1 MENRKSN
8 EIKYKLSE
16 ENKNNQKTK
25 INYSSIIKTE
35 DDLLNHL
42 EQLKSENRYEECI
55 ALIEQQLP
63 SLEKNYSK
71 EHEKFYQLAYEI
83 TDICN
88 LKAYDLFLNSKPE
101 EGLRFIEKSI
111 QIFSNYKQILNICY
125 ANLGKYYIKLNK
137 KQKAIDCFLVSTEIA
152 RSLKN
157 KLHVAQGHLLL
168 ANVLLNTDSI
178 LLAIEQALS
187 GIILLQEIIINKE
200 EYKENAN
207 ILEALED
214 AYLIVAVGK
223 YKSGNI
229 IQSLLYCKLAEQLRE
244 KMEKNKKEIKYKHS
258 ESNRNYSKKL
268 ISNINIQSEDD
279 LLSKLEQLKSENKY
293 EECISLI
300 EQQLPYL
307 EKNYS
312 KESEK
317 FYQLAY
323 EITDICNLKAYDL
336 FLNSKPEEGR
346 KFIEKS
352 IQIFSNYK
360 QILNICYANLGKY
373 YVKLNQRQK
382 AIDCFI
388 VSTEIAR
395 SLKNKLHVA
404 QGHLLLANI
413 LLNSSS
419 INQAI
424 EQALSGIILLQEII
438 INKEEYKDN
447 LNILEALEDA
457 YLIVAVGKYKSG
469 NIIQSLLYCNLAE
482 KIQEKIGKFNKK
494 DESNEKSNLDKK
506 SKKSKKSKNNTSELN
521 ILEDDTKYELIKNAL
536 SFDVYQDKALFDKNE
551 QMSYNYLINTLKKM
565 LTEIEIKLK
574 SKKTEGN
581 ENEFF
586 ISQMNGENNN
596 ITYYSNM
603 DEVNK

>member
-35 DDLLNHL
+35 DDLLSHL

-244 KMEKNKKEIKYKHS
+244 KMEKNKKDDED
-258 ESNRNYSKKL
+258 NNSKKA
-268 ISNINIQSEDD
+268 
-279 LLSKLEQLKSENKY
+279 KKK
-293 EECISLI
+293 
-300 EQQLPYL
+300 
-307 EKNYS
+307 
-312 KESEK
+312 KE
-317 FYQLAY
+317 
-323 EITDICNLKAYDL
+323 
-336 FLNSKPEEGR
+336 G
-346 KFIEKS
+346 
-352 IQIFSNYK
+352 
-360 QILNICYANLGKY
+360 
-373 YVKLNQRQK
+373 
-382 AIDCFI
+382 
-388 VSTEIAR
+388 
-395 SLKNKLHVA
+395 
-404 QGHLLLANI
+404 
-413 LLNSSS
+413 
-419 INQAI
+419 
-424 EQALSGIILLQEII
+424 
-438 INKEEYKDN
+438 
-447 LNILEALEDA
+447 
-457 YLIVAVGKYKSG
+457 
-469 NIIQSLLYCNLAE
+469 
-482 KIQEKIGKFNKK
+482 
-494 DESNEKSNLDKK
+494 
-506 SKKSKKSKNNTSELN
+506 ELN
-521 ILEDDTKYELIKNAL
+521 ILEDETKYELIKNAL
-536 SFDVYQDKALFDKNE
+536 NFDLESDKALFDKNE
-551 QMSYNYLINTLKKM
+551 QMSYNYILDMLKKM
-565 LTEIEIKLK
+565 LDNLEKRIA
-574 SKKTEGN
+574 SKKN

-586 ISQMNGENNN
+586 VSQMNPKEENDNYKSNVSDNNN
-596 ITYYSNM
+596 IKINNKNQNQAPKKTNNTYDETNVVEEMISN
-603 DEVNK
+603 EIK

>member
-178 LLAIEQALS
+178 ILAIEQALS

-244 KMEKNKKEIKYKHS
+244 KMEKNKKDDED
-258 ESNRNYSKKL
+258 NNSKKA
-268 ISNINIQSEDD
+268 
-279 LLSKLEQLKSENKY
+279 KKK
-293 EECISLI
+293 
-300 EQQLPYL
+300 
-307 EKNYS
+307 
-312 KESEK
+312 KE
-317 FYQLAY
+317 
-323 EITDICNLKAYDL
+323 
-336 FLNSKPEEGR
+336 G
-346 KFIEKS
+346 
-352 IQIFSNYK
+352 
-360 QILNICYANLGKY
+360 
-373 YVKLNQRQK
+373 
-382 AIDCFI
+382 
-388 VSTEIAR
+388 
-395 SLKNKLHVA
+395 
-404 QGHLLLANI
+404 
-413 LLNSSS
+413 
-419 INQAI
+419 
-424 EQALSGIILLQEII
+424 
-438 INKEEYKDN
+438 
-447 LNILEALEDA
+447 
-457 YLIVAVGKYKSG
+457 
-469 NIIQSLLYCNLAE
+469 
-482 KIQEKIGKFNKK
+482 
-494 DESNEKSNLDKK
+494 
-506 SKKSKKSKNNTSELN
+506 ELN
-521 ILEDDTKYELIKNAL
+521 ILEDETKYELIKNAL
-536 SFDVYQDKALFDKNE
+536 NFDLESDKALFDKNE
-551 QMSYNYLINTLKKM
+551 QMSYNYILDMLKKM
-565 LTEIEIKLK
+565 LDNLEKRIA
-574 SKKTEGN
+574 SKKN

-586 ISQMNGENNN
+586 VSQMNPKEENDNYKGNVSDNNNN
-596 ITYYSNM
+596 IKINNKNNQNQAPKKTNNTY
-603 DEVNK
+603 DETNVVEEMI

>member
-25 INYSSIIKTE
+25 INYSSIKTE
-35 DDLLNHL
+35 DDLLSHL

-244 KMEKNKKEIKYKHS
+244 KMEKNKKDDED
-258 ESNRNYSKKL
+258 NNSKKA
-268 ISNINIQSEDD
+268 
-279 LLSKLEQLKSENKY
+279 KKK
-293 EECISLI
+293 
-300 EQQLPYL
+300 
-307 EKNYS
+307 
-312 KESEK
+312 KE
-317 FYQLAY
+317 
-323 EITDICNLKAYDL
+323 
-336 FLNSKPEEGR
+336 G
-346 KFIEKS
+346 
-352 IQIFSNYK
+352 
-360 QILNICYANLGKY
+360 
-373 YVKLNQRQK
+373 
-382 AIDCFI
+382 
-388 VSTEIAR
+388 
-395 SLKNKLHVA
+395 
-404 QGHLLLANI
+404 
-413 LLNSSS
+413 
-419 INQAI
+419 
-424 EQALSGIILLQEII
+424 
-438 INKEEYKDN
+438 
-447 LNILEALEDA
+447 
-457 YLIVAVGKYKSG
+457 
-469 NIIQSLLYCNLAE
+469 
-482 KIQEKIGKFNKK
+482 
-494 DESNEKSNLDKK
+494 
-506 SKKSKKSKNNTSELN
+506 ELN
-521 ILEDDTKYELIKNAL
+521 ILEDETKYELIKNAL
-536 SFDVYQDKALFDKNE
+536 NFDLESDKALFDKNE
-551 QMSYNYLINTLKKM
+551 QMSYNYILDMLKKM
-565 LTEIEIKLK
+565 LDNLEKRIA
-574 SKKTEGN
+574 SKKN

-586 ISQMNGENNN
+586 VSQMNPKEENDNYKGNVSDNNN
-596 ITYYSNM
+596 IKINNKNNQNQAAKKTNNTYDETNVVEEMISN
-603 DEVNK
+603 EIK

>member
-1 MENRKSN
+1 MES
-8 EIKYKLSE
+8 
-16 ENKNNQKTK
+16 
-25 INYSSIIKTE
+25 
-35 DDLLNHL
+35 
-42 EQLKSENRYEECI
+42 
-55 ALIEQQLP
+55 
-63 SLEKNYSK
+63 
-71 EHEKFYQLAYEI
+71 
-83 TDICN
+83 
-88 LKAYDLFLNSKPE
+88 
-101 EGLRFIEKSI
+101 
-111 QIFSNYKQILNICY
+111 
-125 ANLGKYYIKLNK
+125 
-137 KQKAIDCFLVSTEIA
+137 
-152 RSLKN
+152 
-157 KLHVAQGHLLL
+157 
-168 ANVLLNTDSI
+168 
-178 LLAIEQALS
+178 
-187 GIILLQEIIINKE
+187 
-200 EYKENAN
+200 
-207 ILEALED
+207 
-214 AYLIVAVGK
+214 
-223 YKSGNI
+223 
-229 IQSLLYCKLAEQLRE
+229 
-244 KMEKNKKEIKYKHS
+244 KKEIKYKHS
-258 ESNRNYSKKL
+258 EGNKTNSNNK
-268 ISNINIQSEDD
+268 NIKSEDD
-279 LLSKLEQLKSENKY
+279 LLLQLEQLKSENKY

-312 KESEK
+312 KDSEK

-336 FLNSKPEEGR
+336 FLNSKPDEGR

-373 YVKLNQRQK
+373 YVKLNLKQK

-457 YLIVAVGKYKSG
+457 YLIVAVGKYKNG

-482 KIQEKIGKFNKK
+482 KIKDKISQFNKK
-494 DESNEKSNLDKK
+494 DDTNEKNNIEKK
-506 SKKSKKSKNNTSELN
+506 AKKNKKNKNTNELN

-536 SFDVYQDKALFDKNE
+536 NFDVFQDKALFDKNE
-551 QMSYNYLINTLKKM
+551 QMSYNYLVNTLKKM
-565 LTEIEIKLK
+565 LGEIELKIKN
-574 SKKTEGN
+574 KKTEGN

-596 ITYYSNM
+596 FSYDESNV
-603 DEVNK
+603 DEINK

>member
-42 EQLKSENRYEECI
+42 EKLKSENRYEECI

-244 KMEKNKKEIKYKHS
+244 KMEKNKKDDED
-258 ESNRNYSKKL
+258 NNSKKA
-268 ISNINIQSEDD
+268 
-279 LLSKLEQLKSENKY
+279 KKK
-293 EECISLI
+293 
-300 EQQLPYL
+300 
-307 EKNYS
+307 
-312 KESEK
+312 KE
-317 FYQLAY
+317 
-323 EITDICNLKAYDL
+323 
-336 FLNSKPEEGR
+336 G
-346 KFIEKS
+346 
-352 IQIFSNYK
+352 
-360 QILNICYANLGKY
+360 
-373 YVKLNQRQK
+373 
-382 AIDCFI
+382 
-388 VSTEIAR
+388 
-395 SLKNKLHVA
+395 
-404 QGHLLLANI
+404 
-413 LLNSSS
+413 
-419 INQAI
+419 
-424 EQALSGIILLQEII
+424 
-438 INKEEYKDN
+438 
-447 LNILEALEDA
+447 
-457 YLIVAVGKYKSG
+457 
-469 NIIQSLLYCNLAE
+469 
-482 KIQEKIGKFNKK
+482 
-494 DESNEKSNLDKK
+494 
-506 SKKSKKSKNNTSELN
+506 ELN
-521 ILEDDTKYELIKNAL
+521 ILEDETKYELIKNAL
-536 SFDVYQDKALFDKNE
+536 NFDLESDKALFDKNE
-551 QMSYNYLINTLKKM
+551 QMSYNYILDMLKKM
-565 LTEIEIKLK
+565 LDNLEKRIA
-574 SKKTEGN
+574 SKKN

-586 ISQMNGENNN
+586 VSQMNPKEENDNYKSNVSDNNN
-596 ITYYSNM
+596 IKINNKNNQNQAPKKTNNTY
-603 DEVNK
+603 DETNVVEEMI

>member
-1 MENRKSN
+1 MES
-8 EIKYKLSE
+8 
-16 ENKNNQKTK
+16 
-25 INYSSIIKTE
+25 
-35 DDLLNHL
+35 
-42 EQLKSENRYEECI
+42 
-55 ALIEQQLP
+55 
-63 SLEKNYSK
+63 
-71 EHEKFYQLAYEI
+71 
-83 TDICN
+83 
-88 LKAYDLFLNSKPE
+88 
-101 EGLRFIEKSI
+101 
-111 QIFSNYKQILNICY
+111 
-125 ANLGKYYIKLNK
+125 
-137 KQKAIDCFLVSTEIA
+137 
-152 RSLKN
+152 
-157 KLHVAQGHLLL
+157 
-168 ANVLLNTDSI
+168 
-178 LLAIEQALS
+178 
-187 GIILLQEIIINKE
+187 
-200 EYKENAN
+200 
-207 ILEALED
+207 
-214 AYLIVAVGK
+214 
-223 YKSGNI
+223 
-229 IQSLLYCKLAEQLRE
+229 
-244 KMEKNKKEIKYKHS
+244 KKEIKYKHS
-258 ESNRNYSKKL
+258 EGNK
-268 ISNINIQSEDD
+268 NIKNEDE
-279 LLSKLEQLKSENKY
+279 LLTQLEQLKNENKY

-336 FLNSKPEEGR
+336 FLNSKPEEGK

-373 YVKLNQRQK
+373 YVKLNQKQK

-419 INQAI
+419 IIQAI

-457 YLIVAVGKYKSG
+457 YLIVAVGKYKNG

-482 KIQEKIGKFNKK
+482 KLQEKIGKFNKK
-494 DESNEKSNLDKK
+494 DESNEKSIAEKK
-506 SKKSKKSKNNTSELN
+506 SKKSKKSKNNNELN

-574 SKKTEGN
+574 MKKTEGN

-596 ITYYSNM
+596 FTYDESNI
-603 DEVNK
+603 DEMNNNNNINK

>member
-35 DDLLNHL
+35 DDLLSHL

-244 KMEKNKKEIKYKHS
+244 KMEKNKKDDED
-258 ESNRNYSKKL
+258 NNSKKA
-268 ISNINIQSEDD
+268 
-279 LLSKLEQLKSENKY
+279 KKK
-293 EECISLI
+293 
-300 EQQLPYL
+300 
-307 EKNYS
+307 
-312 KESEK
+312 KE
-317 FYQLAY
+317 
-323 EITDICNLKAYDL
+323 
-336 FLNSKPEEGR
+336 G
-346 KFIEKS
+346 
-352 IQIFSNYK
+352 
-360 QILNICYANLGKY
+360 
-373 YVKLNQRQK
+373 
-382 AIDCFI
+382 
-388 VSTEIAR
+388 
-395 SLKNKLHVA
+395 
-404 QGHLLLANI
+404 
-413 LLNSSS
+413 
-419 INQAI
+419 
-424 EQALSGIILLQEII
+424 
-438 INKEEYKDN
+438 
-447 LNILEALEDA
+447 
-457 YLIVAVGKYKSG
+457 
-469 NIIQSLLYCNLAE
+469 
-482 KIQEKIGKFNKK
+482 
-494 DESNEKSNLDKK
+494 
-506 SKKSKKSKNNTSELN
+506 ELN
-521 ILEDDTKYELIKNAL
+521 ILEDETKYELIKNAL
-536 SFDVYQDKALFDKNE
+536 NFDLESDKALFDKNE
-551 QMSYNYLINTLKKM
+551 QMSYNYILDMLKKM
-565 LTEIEIKLK
+565 LDNLEKRIA
-574 SKKTEGN
+574 SKKN

-586 ISQMNGENNN
+586 VSQMNPKEENDNYKGNVSDNNN
-596 ITYYSNM
+596 IKINNKNNQNQAPKKTNNTYDDTNVVEEMISN
-603 DEVNK
+603 EIK

>member
-35 DDLLNHL
+35 DDLLSHL

-200 EYKENAN
+200 EFKENAN

-244 KMEKNKKEIKYKHS
+244 KMEKNKKDDED
-258 ESNRNYSKKL
+258 NNSKKA
-268 ISNINIQSEDD
+268 
-279 LLSKLEQLKSENKY
+279 KKK
-293 EECISLI
+293 
-300 EQQLPYL
+300 
-307 EKNYS
+307 
-312 KESEK
+312 KE
-317 FYQLAY
+317 
-323 EITDICNLKAYDL
+323 
-336 FLNSKPEEGR
+336 G
-346 KFIEKS
+346 
-352 IQIFSNYK
+352 
-360 QILNICYANLGKY
+360 
-373 YVKLNQRQK
+373 
-382 AIDCFI
+382 
-388 VSTEIAR
+388 
-395 SLKNKLHVA
+395 
-404 QGHLLLANI
+404 
-413 LLNSSS
+413 
-419 INQAI
+419 
-424 EQALSGIILLQEII
+424 
-438 INKEEYKDN
+438 
-447 LNILEALEDA
+447 
-457 YLIVAVGKYKSG
+457 
-469 NIIQSLLYCNLAE
+469 
-482 KIQEKIGKFNKK
+482 
-494 DESNEKSNLDKK
+494 
-506 SKKSKKSKNNTSELN
+506 ELN
-521 ILEDDTKYELIKNAL
+521 ILEDETKYELIKNAL
-536 SFDVYQDKALFDKNE
+536 NFDLESDKALFDKNE
-551 QMSYNYLINTLKKM
+551 QMSYNYILDMLKKM
-565 LTEIEIKLK
+565 LDNLEKRIA
-574 SKKTEGN
+574 SKKN

-586 ISQMNGENNN
+586 VSQMNPKEENDNYKGNVSDNNN
-596 ITYYSNM
+596 IKINNKNNQNQAPKKTNNTY
-603 DEVNK
+603 DETNVVEEMI

>member
-1 MENRKSN
+1 ME
-8 EIKYKLSE
+8 
-16 ENKNNQKTK
+16 
-25 INYSSIIKTE
+25 
-35 DDLLNHL
+35 
-42 EQLKSENRYEECI
+42 
-55 ALIEQQLP
+55 
-63 SLEKNYSK
+63 
-71 EHEKFYQLAYEI
+71 
-83 TDICN
+83 
-88 LKAYDLFLNSKPE
+88 
-101 EGLRFIEKSI
+101 
-111 QIFSNYKQILNICY
+111 
-125 ANLGKYYIKLNK
+125 
-137 KQKAIDCFLVSTEIA
+137 
-152 RSLKN
+152 
-157 KLHVAQGHLLL
+157 
-168 ANVLLNTDSI
+168 
-178 LLAIEQALS
+178 
-187 GIILLQEIIINKE
+187 
-200 EYKENAN
+200 
-207 ILEALED
+207 
-214 AYLIVAVGK
+214 
-223 YKSGNI
+223 
-229 IQSLLYCKLAEQLRE
+229 
-244 KMEKNKKEIKYKHS
+244 NKKEIKYKHS

>member
-1 MENRKSN
+1 MESKK
-8 EIKYKLSE
+8 EIKYKPSE
-16 ENKNNQKTK
+16 ENKNNSNKL
-25 INYSSIIKTE
+25 SIKSE
-35 DDLLNHL
+35 DDLLFQL
-42 EQLKSENRYEECI
+42 EQLKSE
-55 ALIEQQLP
+55 
-63 SLEKNYSK
+63 S
-71 EHEKFYQLAYEI
+71 
-83 TDICN
+83 
-88 LKAYDLFLNSKPE
+88 
-101 EGLRFIEKSI
+101 
-111 QIFSNYKQILNICY
+111 
-125 ANLGKYYIKLNK
+125 
-137 KQKAIDCFLVSTEIA
+137 
-152 RSLKN
+152 
-157 KLHVAQGHLLL
+157 
-168 ANVLLNTDSI
+168 
-178 LLAIEQALS
+178 
-187 GIILLQEIIINKE
+187 
-200 EYKENAN
+200 
-207 ILEALED
+207 
-214 AYLIVAVGK
+214 
-223 YKSGNI
+223 
-229 IQSLLYCKLAEQLRE
+229 
-244 KMEKNKKEIKYKHS
+244 
-258 ESNRNYSKKL
+258 
-268 ISNINIQSEDD
+268 
-279 LLSKLEQLKSENKY
+279 KY

-373 YVKLNQRQK
+373 YVKLDQRQK

-457 YLIVAVGKYKSG
+457 YLIVAVGKYKKG

-482 KIQEKIGKFNKK
+482 KIQEKISTFNKK
-494 DESNEKSNLDKK
+494 DESNEKSNIDKKNKKNKK
-506 SKKSKKSKNNTSELN
+506 SKKIKNANELN

-536 SFDVYQDKALFDKNE
+536 NFDAEQDKALFDKNE
-551 QMSYNYLINTLKKM
+551 QMSYNYLINMLKKM
-565 LTEIEIKLK
+565 LAEIEIKLK
-574 SKKTEGN
+574 NKKTEGN

-586 ISQMNGENNN
+586 ISQMNGENKDNFSYDESN
-596 ITYYSNM
+596 I
-603 DEVNK
+603 DEANK

>member
-1 MENRKSN
+1 MES
-8 EIKYKLSE
+8 
-16 ENKNNQKTK
+16 
-25 INYSSIIKTE
+25 
-35 DDLLNHL
+35 
-42 EQLKSENRYEECI
+42 
-55 ALIEQQLP
+55 
-63 SLEKNYSK
+63 
-71 EHEKFYQLAYEI
+71 
-83 TDICN
+83 
-88 LKAYDLFLNSKPE
+88 
-101 EGLRFIEKSI
+101 
-111 QIFSNYKQILNICY
+111 
-125 ANLGKYYIKLNK
+125 
-137 KQKAIDCFLVSTEIA
+137 
-152 RSLKN
+152 
-157 KLHVAQGHLLL
+157 
-168 ANVLLNTDSI
+168 
-178 LLAIEQALS
+178 
-187 GIILLQEIIINKE
+187 
-200 EYKENAN
+200 
-207 ILEALED
+207 
-214 AYLIVAVGK
+214 
-223 YKSGNI
+223 
-229 IQSLLYCKLAEQLRE
+229 
-244 KMEKNKKEIKYKHS
+244 KKEIKYKHS
-258 ESNRNYSKKL
+258 EGNK
-268 ISNINIQSEDD
+268 NIKNEDE
-279 LLSKLEQLKSENKY
+279 LLTQLEQLKNENKY

-336 FLNSKPEEGR
+336 FLNSKPEEGK

-360 QILNICYANLGKY
+360 QILNIRYANLGKY

-419 INQAI
+419 ITQAI

-457 YLIVAVGKYKSG
+457 YLIVAVGKYKNG

-482 KIQEKIGKFNKK
+482 KLQEKIGKSNKK
-494 DESNEKSNLDKK
+494 DESNEKSNAEKK
-506 SKKSKKSKNNTSELN
+506 SKKSKKSKNNNELN

-565 LTEIEIKLK
+565 LAEIEVKLK
-574 SKKTEGN
+574 MKKTEGN

-596 ITYYSNM
+596 FTYDESNI
-603 DEVNK
+603 DEMNNNNNINK

>member
-35 DDLLNHL
+35 DDLLSHL

-200 EYKENAN
+200 EYKDNAN
-207 ILEALED
+207 ILDALED

-244 KMEKNKKEIKYKHS
+244 KMEKNKKDDED
-258 ESNRNYSKKL
+258 NNSKKA
-268 ISNINIQSEDD
+268 
-279 LLSKLEQLKSENKY
+279 KKK
-293 EECISLI
+293 
-300 EQQLPYL
+300 
-307 EKNYS
+307 
-312 KESEK
+312 KE
-317 FYQLAY
+317 
-323 EITDICNLKAYDL
+323 
-336 FLNSKPEEGR
+336 G
-346 KFIEKS
+346 
-352 IQIFSNYK
+352 
-360 QILNICYANLGKY
+360 
-373 YVKLNQRQK
+373 
-382 AIDCFI
+382 
-388 VSTEIAR
+388 
-395 SLKNKLHVA
+395 
-404 QGHLLLANI
+404 
-413 LLNSSS
+413 
-419 INQAI
+419 
-424 EQALSGIILLQEII
+424 
-438 INKEEYKDN
+438 
-447 LNILEALEDA
+447 
-457 YLIVAVGKYKSG
+457 
-469 NIIQSLLYCNLAE
+469 
-482 KIQEKIGKFNKK
+482 
-494 DESNEKSNLDKK
+494 
-506 SKKSKKSKNNTSELN
+506 ELN
-521 ILEDDTKYELIKNAL
+521 ILEDETKYELIKNAL
-536 SFDVYQDKALFDKNE
+536 NFDLESDKALFDKNE
-551 QMSYNYLINTLKKM
+551 QMSYNYILDMLKKM
-565 LTEIEIKLK
+565 LDNLEKRIA
-574 SKKTEGN
+574 SKKN

-586 ISQMNGENNN
+586 VSQMNPKEENDNYKGNVSDNNN
-596 ITYYSNM
+596 IKINNKNQNQAPKKTNNTYDETNVVEEMISN
-603 DEVNK
+603 EIK

>member
-35 DDLLNHL
+35 DDLLSHL

-125 ANLGKYYIKLNK
+125 ANLGKYFIKLNK

-244 KMEKNKKEIKYKHS
+244 KMEKNKKDDED
-258 ESNRNYSKKL
+258 NNSKKV
-268 ISNINIQSEDD
+268 
-279 LLSKLEQLKSENKY
+279 KKK
-293 EECISLI
+293 
-300 EQQLPYL
+300 
-307 EKNYS
+307 
-312 KESEK
+312 KE
-317 FYQLAY
+317 
-323 EITDICNLKAYDL
+323 
-336 FLNSKPEEGR
+336 G
-346 KFIEKS
+346 
-352 IQIFSNYK
+352 
-360 QILNICYANLGKY
+360 
-373 YVKLNQRQK
+373 
-382 AIDCFI
+382 
-388 VSTEIAR
+388 
-395 SLKNKLHVA
+395 
-404 QGHLLLANI
+404 
-413 LLNSSS
+413 
-419 INQAI
+419 
-424 EQALSGIILLQEII
+424 
-438 INKEEYKDN
+438 
-447 LNILEALEDA
+447 
-457 YLIVAVGKYKSG
+457 
-469 NIIQSLLYCNLAE
+469 
-482 KIQEKIGKFNKK
+482 
-494 DESNEKSNLDKK
+494 
-506 SKKSKKSKNNTSELN
+506 ELN
-521 ILEDDTKYELIKNAL
+521 ILEDETKYELIKNAL
-536 SFDVYQDKALFDKNE
+536 NFDLESDKALFDKNE
-551 QMSYNYLINTLKKM
+551 QMSYNYILDMLKKM
-565 LTEIEIKLK
+565 LDNLEKRIA
-574 SKKTEGN
+574 SKKN

-586 ISQMNGENNN
+586 VSQMNPKEENDNYKGNVSDNNN
-596 ITYYSNM
+596 IKINNKNNQNQVPKKTNNTY
-603 DEVNK
+603 DETNVVEEMI

>member
-35 DDLLNHL
+35 DDLLSHL

-125 ANLGKYYIKLNK
+125 ANLGKYNIKLNK

-244 KMEKNKKEIKYKHS
+244 KMEKNKKDEDD
-258 ESNRNYSKKL
+258 NNSKKA
-268 ISNINIQSEDD
+268 
-279 LLSKLEQLKSENKY
+279 KKK
-293 EECISLI
+293 
-300 EQQLPYL
+300 
-307 EKNYS
+307 
-312 KESEK
+312 KE
-317 FYQLAY
+317 
-323 EITDICNLKAYDL
+323 
-336 FLNSKPEEGR
+336 G
-346 KFIEKS
+346 
-352 IQIFSNYK
+352 
-360 QILNICYANLGKY
+360 
-373 YVKLNQRQK
+373 
-382 AIDCFI
+382 
-388 VSTEIAR
+388 
-395 SLKNKLHVA
+395 
-404 QGHLLLANI
+404 
-413 LLNSSS
+413 
-419 INQAI
+419 
-424 EQALSGIILLQEII
+424 
-438 INKEEYKDN
+438 
-447 LNILEALEDA
+447 
-457 YLIVAVGKYKSG
+457 
-469 NIIQSLLYCNLAE
+469 
-482 KIQEKIGKFNKK
+482 
-494 DESNEKSNLDKK
+494 
-506 SKKSKKSKNNTSELN
+506 ELN
-521 ILEDDTKYELIKNAL
+521 ILEDETKYELIKNAL
-536 SFDVYQDKALFDKNE
+536 NFDLESDKALFDKNE
-551 QMSYNYLINTLKKM
+551 QMSYNYILDMLKKM
-565 LTEIEIKLK
+565 LDNLEKRIA
-574 SKKTEGN
+574 SKKN

-586 ISQMNGENNN
+586 VSQMNPKEENDNYKGNVSDNNNN
-596 ITYYSNM
+596 IKINNKNNQNQAPKKTNNTYDETNVVEEMISN
-603 DEVNK
+603 EIK

>member
-35 DDLLNHL
+35 DDLLSHL

-244 KMEKNKKEIKYKHS
+244 KMEKNKKDDED
-258 ESNRNYSKKL
+258 NNSKKA
-268 ISNINIQSEDD
+268 
-279 LLSKLEQLKSENKY
+279 KKK
-293 EECISLI
+293 
-300 EQQLPYL
+300 
-307 EKNYS
+307 
-312 KESEK
+312 KE
-317 FYQLAY
+317 
-323 EITDICNLKAYDL
+323 
-336 FLNSKPEEGR
+336 G
-346 KFIEKS
+346 
-352 IQIFSNYK
+352 
-360 QILNICYANLGKY
+360 
-373 YVKLNQRQK
+373 
-382 AIDCFI
+382 
-388 VSTEIAR
+388 
-395 SLKNKLHVA
+395 
-404 QGHLLLANI
+404 
-413 LLNSSS
+413 
-419 INQAI
+419 
-424 EQALSGIILLQEII
+424 
-438 INKEEYKDN
+438 
-447 LNILEALEDA
+447 
-457 YLIVAVGKYKSG
+457 
-469 NIIQSLLYCNLAE
+469 
-482 KIQEKIGKFNKK
+482 
-494 DESNEKSNLDKK
+494 
-506 SKKSKKSKNNTSELN
+506 ELN
-521 ILEDDTKYELIKNAL
+521 ILEDETKYELIKNAL
-536 SFDVYQDKALFDKNE
+536 NFDLESDKALFDKNE
-551 QMSYNYLINTLKKM
+551 QMSYNYILDMLKKM
-565 LTEIEIKLK
+565 LDNLEKRIA
-574 SKKTEGN
+574 SKKN

-586 ISQMNGENNN
+586 VSQMNPKEENDNYKGNVSDNNN
-596 ITYYSNM
+596 IKINNKNNQNQAPKKTNNTYDETNVVEEMISN
-603 DEVNK
+603 EIK

>member
-244 KMEKNKKEIKYKHS
+244 KMEKNKKDDED
-258 ESNRNYSKKL
+258 NNSKKV
-268 ISNINIQSEDD
+268 
-279 LLSKLEQLKSENKY
+279 KKK
-293 EECISLI
+293 
-300 EQQLPYL
+300 
-307 EKNYS
+307 
-312 KESEK
+312 KE
-317 FYQLAY
+317 
-323 EITDICNLKAYDL
+323 
-336 FLNSKPEEGR
+336 G
-346 KFIEKS
+346 
-352 IQIFSNYK
+352 
-360 QILNICYANLGKY
+360 
-373 YVKLNQRQK
+373 
-382 AIDCFI
+382 
-388 VSTEIAR
+388 
-395 SLKNKLHVA
+395 
-404 QGHLLLANI
+404 
-413 LLNSSS
+413 
-419 INQAI
+419 
-424 EQALSGIILLQEII
+424 
-438 INKEEYKDN
+438 
-447 LNILEALEDA
+447 
-457 YLIVAVGKYKSG
+457 
-469 NIIQSLLYCNLAE
+469 
-482 KIQEKIGKFNKK
+482 
-494 DESNEKSNLDKK
+494 
-506 SKKSKKSKNNTSELN
+506 ELN
-521 ILEDDTKYELIKNAL
+521 ILEDETKYELIKNAL
-536 SFDVYQDKALFDKNE
+536 NFDLESDKALFDKNE
-551 QMSYNYLINTLKKM
+551 QMSYNYILDMLKKM
-565 LTEIEIKLK
+565 LDNLEKRIA
-574 SKKTEGN
+574 SKKN

-586 ISQMNGENNN
+586 VSQMNPKEENDNYKGNVSDNNN
-596 ITYYSNM
+596 IKINNKNNQNQAPKKTNNTY
-603 DEVNK
+603 DETNVVEEMI

>member
-35 DDLLNHL
+35 DDLLSHL

-244 KMEKNKKEIKYKHS
+244 KMEKNKKDDED
-258 ESNRNYSKKL
+258 NNSKKV
-268 ISNINIQSEDD
+268 
-279 LLSKLEQLKSENKY
+279 KKK
-293 EECISLI
+293 
-300 EQQLPYL
+300 
-307 EKNYS
+307 
-312 KESEK
+312 KE
-317 FYQLAY
+317 
-323 EITDICNLKAYDL
+323 
-336 FLNSKPEEGR
+336 G
-346 KFIEKS
+346 
-352 IQIFSNYK
+352 
-360 QILNICYANLGKY
+360 
-373 YVKLNQRQK
+373 
-382 AIDCFI
+382 
-388 VSTEIAR
+388 
-395 SLKNKLHVA
+395 
-404 QGHLLLANI
+404 
-413 LLNSSS
+413 
-419 INQAI
+419 
-424 EQALSGIILLQEII
+424 
-438 INKEEYKDN
+438 
-447 LNILEALEDA
+447 
-457 YLIVAVGKYKSG
+457 
-469 NIIQSLLYCNLAE
+469 
-482 KIQEKIGKFNKK
+482 
-494 DESNEKSNLDKK
+494 
-506 SKKSKKSKNNTSELN
+506 ELN
-521 ILEDDTKYELIKNAL
+521 ILEDETKYELIKNAL
-536 SFDVYQDKALFDKNE
+536 NFDLESDKALFDKNE
-551 QMSYNYLINTLKKM
+551 QMSYNYILDMLKKM
-565 LTEIEIKLK
+565 LDNLEKRIA
-574 SKKTEGN
+574 SKKN

-586 ISQMNGENNN
+586 VSQMNPKEENDNYKGNVSDNNN
-596 ITYYSNM
+596 IKINNKNNQNQVPKKTNNTY
-603 DEVNK
+603 DETNVVEEMI

>member
-35 DDLLNHL
+35 DDLLSHL

-244 KMEKNKKEIKYKHS
+244 KMEKNKKDDED
-258 ESNRNYSKKL
+258 NNSKKT
-268 ISNINIQSEDD
+268 
-279 LLSKLEQLKSENKY
+279 KKK
-293 EECISLI
+293 
-300 EQQLPYL
+300 
-307 EKNYS
+307 
-312 KESEK
+312 KE
-317 FYQLAY
+317 
-323 EITDICNLKAYDL
+323 
-336 FLNSKPEEGR
+336 G
-346 KFIEKS
+346 
-352 IQIFSNYK
+352 
-360 QILNICYANLGKY
+360 
-373 YVKLNQRQK
+373 
-382 AIDCFI
+382 
-388 VSTEIAR
+388 
-395 SLKNKLHVA
+395 
-404 QGHLLLANI
+404 
-413 LLNSSS
+413 
-419 INQAI
+419 
-424 EQALSGIILLQEII
+424 
-438 INKEEYKDN
+438 
-447 LNILEALEDA
+447 
-457 YLIVAVGKYKSG
+457 
-469 NIIQSLLYCNLAE
+469 
-482 KIQEKIGKFNKK
+482 
-494 DESNEKSNLDKK
+494 
-506 SKKSKKSKNNTSELN
+506 ELN
-521 ILEDDTKYELIKNAL
+521 ILEDETKYELIKNAL
-536 SFDVYQDKALFDKNE
+536 NFDLESDKALFDKNE
-551 QMSYNYLINTLKKM
+551 QMSYNYILDMLKKM
-565 LTEIEIKLK
+565 LDNLEKRIA
-574 SKKTEGN
+574 SKKN

-586 ISQMNGENNN
+586 VSQMNPKEENDNYKGNVSDNNN
-596 ITYYSNM
+596 IKINNKNNQNQAPKKTNNTYDETNVVEEMISN
-603 DEVNK
+603 EIK

>member
-244 KMEKNKKEIKYKHS
+244 KMEKNKKDDED
-258 ESNRNYSKKL
+258 NNSKKV
-268 ISNINIQSEDD
+268 
-279 LLSKLEQLKSENKY
+279 KKK
-293 EECISLI
+293 
-300 EQQLPYL
+300 
-307 EKNYS
+307 
-312 KESEK
+312 KE
-317 FYQLAY
+317 
-323 EITDICNLKAYDL
+323 
-336 FLNSKPEEGR
+336 G
-346 KFIEKS
+346 
-352 IQIFSNYK
+352 
-360 QILNICYANLGKY
+360 
-373 YVKLNQRQK
+373 
-382 AIDCFI
+382 
-388 VSTEIAR
+388 
-395 SLKNKLHVA
+395 
-404 QGHLLLANI
+404 
-413 LLNSSS
+413 
-419 INQAI
+419 
-424 EQALSGIILLQEII
+424 
-438 INKEEYKDN
+438 
-447 LNILEALEDA
+447 
-457 YLIVAVGKYKSG
+457 
-469 NIIQSLLYCNLAE
+469 
-482 KIQEKIGKFNKK
+482 
-494 DESNEKSNLDKK
+494 
-506 SKKSKKSKNNTSELN
+506 ELN
-521 ILEDDTKYELIKNAL
+521 ILEDETKYELIKNAL
-536 SFDVYQDKALFDKNE
+536 NFDLESDKALFDKNE
-551 QMSYNYLINTLKKM
+551 QMSYNYILDMLKKM
-565 LTEIEIKLK
+565 LDNLEKRIA
-574 SKKTEGN
+574 SKKN

-586 ISQMNGENNN
+586 VSQMNPKEENDNYKGNVSDNNN
-596 ITYYSNM
+596 IKINNKNNQNQAPKKTNNTYDETNVVEEMISN
-603 DEVNK
+603 EIK